1 MGQARRRID
10 GAPRTLREDEAIA
23 IYEILMELASASSR
37 DDERSGFV
45 RYATADLFVE
55 WRFQGCLGFGGK
67 LYADGWDVPYVGCY
81 REDETPAGRAVID
94 HVNARILALFE
105 PESSTAGTP
114 RKDA

>member
-1 MGQARRRID
+1 MRQARTRID

-23 IYEILMELASASSR
+23 IYEILVELAGASSR

-67 LYADGWDVPYVGCY
+67 LYADGWDVPHIGCY
-81 REDETPAGRAVID
+81 REDETPARRSVID
-94 HVNARILALFE
+94 DVNVRILALFE
-105 PESSTAGTP
+105 ADGSTAAGSGE
-114 RKDA
+114 DA